1 MGNDYYPCALCP
13 QVILE
18 SAGFPCCKG
27 CRREFCE
34 KCGEAMSVKFGGEAN
49 GPNKCT
55 KCDPLAKQGLRDDK
69 IDEVLDWIEDDWEG
83 KDDDVMSALD
93 RLRGALRNARET
105 RDEESDEEEPEK
117 RKAEAVV
124 EGEPDTK
131 RQKVEN

>member
-1 MGNDYYPCALCP
+1 
-13 QVILE
+13 
-18 SAGFPCCKG
+18 
-27 CRREFCE
+27 
-34 KCGEAMSVKFGGEAN
+34 MSVKFGGEAN